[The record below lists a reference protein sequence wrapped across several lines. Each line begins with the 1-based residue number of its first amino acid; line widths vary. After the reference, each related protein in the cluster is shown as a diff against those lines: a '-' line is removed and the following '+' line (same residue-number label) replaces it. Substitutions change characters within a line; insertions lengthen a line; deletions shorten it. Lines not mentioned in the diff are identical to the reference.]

1 MCVKAWPRCANAA
14 HPNTPDSPQ
23 MARAHFKRQSQHVSV
38 CRKVIGMLVGCFIL
52 AGHALAS
59 DADMAERTRACTHC
73 HGEQGK
79 AGPDGYY
86 PRLAGKPAGYLY
98 NQLQNFKQRR
108 RHYDL
113 MTRLIDPLSDDYLRD
128 MAEYFSG
135 LKVPY
140 PAPTLQTESVS
151 ADVLARGKKF
161 ALEGDPR
168 SNVPA
173 CAACHGS
180 KLTGATP
187 NIPGLL
193 GLPLDYLNAQLGAW
207 QTGARKAHAPDCMA
221 QVAKGLRNDDL
232 MAVTHFLAR
241 QALPADASPV
251 SSQSLLNASR
261 RLGVEC
267 RCGSSARV
275 ATPLQP

>member
-1 MCVKAWPRCANAA
+1 
-14 HPNTPDSPQ
+14 
-23 MARAHFKRQSQHVSV
+23 MAPAHFKRQTQHTSV

-135 LKVPY
+135 LKVP
-140 PAPTLQTESVS
+140 
-151 ADVLARGKKF
+151 
-161 ALEGDPR
+161 
-168 SNVPA
+168 
-173 CAACHGS
+173 
-180 KLTGATP
+180 
-187 NIPGLL
+187 
-193 GLPLDYLNAQLGAW
+193 
-207 QTGARKAHAPDCMA
+207 
-221 QVAKGLRNDDL
+221 
-232 MAVTHFLAR
+232 
-241 QALPADASPV
+241 
-251 SSQSLLNASR
+251 
-261 RLGVEC
+261 
-267 RCGSSARV
+267 
-275 ATPLQP
+275 

>member
-1 MCVKAWPRCANAA
+1 MCAKAWPRCANAV
-14 HPNTPDSPQ
+14 HPNTPDTPE
-23 MARAHFKRQSQHVSV
+23 MASAHFKSQTQHASV
-38 CRKVIGMLVGCFIL
+38 CRKVIGMLVGCLIL

-113 MTRLIDPLSDDYLRD
+113 MTRLIDPLSDDYLRN

-140 PAPTLQTESVS
+140 PAPSLQTESVS
-151 ADVLARGKKF
+151 AQVLARGKKL
-161 ALEGDPR
+161 ALEGDPQ

-187 NIPGLL
+187 NVPGLL

-207 QTGARKAHAPDCMA
+207 QTGARQAHAPDCMA

-251 SSQSLLNASR
+251 SSQSLLAASR
-261 RLGVEC
+261 RLGAEW

>member
-1 MCVKAWPRCANAA
+1 
-14 HPNTPDSPQ
+14 
-23 MARAHFKRQSQHVSV
+23 MARAHFKRQTQHNSV

-113 MTRLIDPLSDDYLRD
+113 MTRLIDPLSDDYLRN
-128 MAEYFSG
+128 MADYFSG

-140 PAPTLQTESVS
+140 PAPSLQTESVS
-151 ADVLARGKKF
+151 AEVLAQLKALQSGKLSVTPLIVAPR
-161 ALEGDPR
+161 ALDVPGVQVIVDAQGWMAKRYDGKTGTTYLLRPDQHVAAR
-168 SNVPA
+168 WRQLNV
-173 CAACHGS
+173 
-180 KLTGATP
+180 
-187 NIPGLL
+187 
-193 GLPLDYLNAQLGAW
+193 
-207 QTGARKAHAPDCMA
+207 A
-221 QVAKGLRNDDL
+221 QVQQ
-232 MAVTHFLAR
+232 AVA
-241 QALPADASPV
+241 QATANV
-251 SSQSLLNASR
+251 
-261 RLGVEC
+261 
-267 RCGSSARV
+267 
-275 ATPLQP
+275 